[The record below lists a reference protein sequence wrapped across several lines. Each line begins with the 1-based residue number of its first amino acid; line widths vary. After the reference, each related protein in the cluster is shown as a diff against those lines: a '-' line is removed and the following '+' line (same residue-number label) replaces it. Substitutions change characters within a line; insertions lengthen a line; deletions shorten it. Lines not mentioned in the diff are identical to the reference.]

1 MGSMNENPRNLKKLV
16 AGTAA
21 VIFTVAAAGAAVAVN
36 LGTADPASGSPA
48 GKLASTQPVL
58 ATPVDTITPSTIYL
72 DVDVPIQGTASDGTT
87 TDPAT
92 ASGSG
97 TATDPSSPGATASG
111 PSSSSHS
118 GAGGDSIDPDS
129 HDESDDSDRK
139 DKAGE
144 EREHKDGAED
154 DD

>member
-87 TDPAT
+87 TDP
-92 ASGSG
+92 
-97 TATDPSSPGATASG
+97 SSPGATASG

-118 GAGGDSIDPDS
+118 DAGGDSIDPDN

-139 DKAGE
+139 GEAGE
-144 EREHKDGAED
+144 EREHEDGAD
-154 DD
+154 DDD

>member
-72 DVDVPIQGTASDGTT
+72 DVDVPVQGTASD
-87 TDPAT
+87 PAT
-92 ASGSG
+92 TSGSG

-118 GAGGDSIDPDS
+118 DAGGDSIDPDS